1 MHKQN
6 GQAMTEFAIVATLVL
21 VPLMLLLPILG
32 KYLHSSQKTEQAAR
46 YVAWER
52 TVWYREIPA
61 YATVANNKND
71 TAIRNELSQRLFS
84 SASTPINSQQSAN
97 HINENDFSSLF
108 YTHNPNTRDKTL
120 IFEPKDNNNNPTL
133 ISSTTS
139 SASLDSIN
147 SRLTGF
153 VFDRLED
160 IGFDLNNGGLV
171 KSSVGIDLKML
182 TWHKEFDPNTYAN
195 NGNSTSNYKLQAHNY
210 ILTDSWNVSGPNH
223 QDTMVKTLTPADRIA
238 GVAGYI
244 QDGFNILDLLFP
256 WLEHLSNDLELGIV
270 ENEVVPEHRLK
281 EYR

>member
-1 MHKQN
+1 M
-6 GQAMTEFAIVATLVL
+6 GQAMTEFAIVATFVL
-21 VPLMLLLPILG
+21 VPMMLLLPILG

-52 TVWYREIPA
+52 TVWYRETPA
-61 YATVANNKND
+61 YATVVNSKND
-71 TAIRNELSQRLFS
+71 IAIRNELSQRLFS
-84 SASTPINSQQSAN
+84 SASTPVNSQQSAT

-108 YTHNPNTRDKTL
+108 YTQNPNTRNRTL

-139 SASLDSIN
+139 SSSLDSIN

-160 IGFDLNNGGLV
+160 IGFDLNDGGLV
-171 KSSVGIDLKML
+171 KSSVGIDLKIL
-182 TWHKEFDPNTYAN
+182 TWHEEFDPNTYAS
-195 NGNSTSNYKLQAHNY
+195 NGSSASNYKLQAHNY
-210 ILTDSWNVSGPNH
+210 ILTDSWNVSGPQH
-223 QDTMVKTLTPADRIA
+223 QDRMVKTITPADKIA
-238 GVAGYI
+238 DVAGYI
-244 QDGFNILDLLFP
+244 QDGFNILDVLFP